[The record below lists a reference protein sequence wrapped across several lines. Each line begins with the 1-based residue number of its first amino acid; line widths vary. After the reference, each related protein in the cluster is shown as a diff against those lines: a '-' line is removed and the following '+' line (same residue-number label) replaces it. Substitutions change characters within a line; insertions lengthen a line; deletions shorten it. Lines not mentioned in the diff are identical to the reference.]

1 MHNQW
6 HWYWLKQRDWHWFYC
21 FLDYLKAWDDHCL
34 SSFLTDE
41 LNKLRMQ
48 RISDYSIVSVN
59 DCLQRLDFFQDERN
73 IESKIVDRDCKN
85 RQEDDS

>member
-1 MHNQW
+1 
-6 HWYWLKQRDWHWFYC
+6 
-21 FLDYLKAWDDHCL
+21 
-34 SSFLTDE
+34 
-41 LNKLRMQ
+41 MQ